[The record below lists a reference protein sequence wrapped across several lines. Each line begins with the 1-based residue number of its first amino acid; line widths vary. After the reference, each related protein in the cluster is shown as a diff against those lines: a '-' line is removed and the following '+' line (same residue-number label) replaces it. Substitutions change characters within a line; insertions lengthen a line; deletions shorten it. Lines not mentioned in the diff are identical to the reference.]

1 MKKRWLRG
9 AAAAALAALMLTG
22 CSLPKTS
29 IDSLLA
35 PPRLNDEQS
44 EIYTALVRETGTDIR
59 LLYPQK
65 GSNRSAFLITNLD
78 GEATPEALVFY
89 QSAASG
95 VSGSVRMN
103 VLDKQEDRWVSVN
116 DLALDGSQVEDVT
129 LMNVGTGA
137 PMVAVGLNYAGDG
150 ASLLKIFSFNG
161 KTMDVICSE
170 SYLAKIV
177 FDMDSDDQDE
187 VILVSQMEGGL
198 SMKAKALTYA
208 NGRFRPTST
217 ASMDPSITRY
227 VRIQAGYLKNGKK
240 AVYLDGYRG
249 STLMT
254 TEILGYEKTSL
265 GGRIVNLTYDPME
278 EPKRYPVDR
287 PPGAYT
293 YDTNND
299 SVLEVPGLTLMPGYS
314 EEMTSVFYLTDWYNF
329 LDGEFVKLKSS
340 YVNSAQGY
348 LLDFPEEWIG
358 RVSVRKTSQA
368 NEMMFYEYQEGDDSV
383 RNVLLYILMAKRSD
397 WEAGKYKDYQI
408 INSSGGG
415 QIVYLAKIPDTAPY
429 VLRMTLTKVKERFS
443 RYY

>member
-9 AAAAALAALMLTG
+9 AAAAALAGLMLTG
-22 CSLPKTS
+22 CSMPKTS

-44 EIYTALVRETGTDIR
+44 DIYAALVRETGADIR

-95 VSGSVRMN
+95 VSGTVRLN

-177 FDMDSDDQDE
+177 FQKKQYFLGVYDSLSAAAE
-187 VILVSQMEGGL
+187 VRR
-198 SMKAKALTYA
+198 KAEEVL
-208 NGRFRPTST
+208 NR
-217 ASMDPSITRY
+217 
-227 VRIQAGYLKNGKK
+227 
-240 AVYLDGYRG
+240 AVVGF
-249 STLMT
+249 
-254 TEILGYEKTSL
+254 YEKWAERATADP
-265 GGRIVNLTYDPME
+265 GWAEENPIRITVC
-278 EPKRYPVDR
+278 K
-287 PPGAYT
+287 
-293 YDTNND
+293 
-299 SVLEVPGLTLMPGYS
+299 
-314 EEMTSVFYLTDWYNF
+314 
-329 LDGEFVKLKSS
+329 
-340 YVNSAQGY
+340 
-348 LLDFPEEWIG
+348 
-358 RVSVRKTSQA
+358 
-368 NEMMFYEYQEGDDSV
+368 
-383 RNVLLYILMAKRSD
+383 
-397 WEAGKYKDYQI
+397 
-408 INSSGGG
+408 SGGAG
-415 QIVYLAKIPDTAPY
+415 LDVRLEP
-429 VLRMTLTKVKERFS
+429 VL
-443 RYY
+443 